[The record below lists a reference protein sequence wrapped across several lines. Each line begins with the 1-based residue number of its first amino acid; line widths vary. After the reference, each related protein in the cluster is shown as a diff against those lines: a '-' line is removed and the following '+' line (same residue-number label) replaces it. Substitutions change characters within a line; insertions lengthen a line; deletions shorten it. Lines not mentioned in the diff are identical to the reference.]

1 MLDPRLSLCLGG
13 FIFLIVGLVYPVD
26 VDRVQL
32 LSNTLQDLN
41 KQLDLCKDPQCQRNI
56 ENLMSNA
63 QTSLHI
69 SEIPGN
75 TKAIFFFGGI
85 IAEIGFAIS
94 LKFQ

>member
-41 KQLDLCKDPQCQRNI
+41 KQLDLCKDPQCQKNI
-56 ENLMSNA
+56 ENLMGNA

-69 SEIPGN
+69 AEIPGN

-85 IAEIGFAIS
+85 IAEIGFATS